1 MPKGAPQR
9 PEPLRRRLRG
19 AGLRALVRAAGAVPP
34 PLLVGALRG
43 AAPLALTGRQRDAVA
58 SNLAAASRWLESV
71 QPGLGEELA
80 GDPAGLTR
88 RCGHFAAEQFAH
100 WIRLARGAGPGDPG
114 GDWVDRLVRLD
125 PSIEILDRVLSRG
138 RGAIVVTAHLG
149 NWELL
154 CARLRRR
161 GHEGAVVGRV
171 RRRDSSHRWLVEL
184 RRAYGVETIPQD
196 AGAREALRILKRGG
210 VLGLVTDLDVPR
222 LDHRAVPFLGCP
234 APTMT
239 APASFARAWR
249 APLVPVRCVRS
260 GDEYVLSVEEPLG
273 LRPDLDRQDAELDLL
288 QRQNETFGRWIA
300 DTPEQWAWYL
310 PRFRGQR

>member
-1 MPKGAPQR
+1 MTRDVARR
-9 PEPLRRRLRG
+9 PEPLRRRVRG
-19 AGLRALVRAAGAVPP
+19 AGLRALVRAAGAVPF
-34 PLLVGALRG
+34 PLLVGGLRRVV
-43 AAPLALTGRQRDAVA
+43 PLALTGRQRGAVA
-58 SNLAAASRWLESV
+58 DNVAAASRWLDGAR
-71 QPGLGEELA
+71 PGLGRELTA
-80 GDPAGLTR
+80 DPGGLALS
-88 RCGHFAAEQFAH
+88 CGRFAAEQFAH
-100 WIRLARGAGPGDPG
+100 WIRLARGARPGDPRG
-114 GDWVDRLVRLD
+114 EWVDRIVQLD
-125 PSIEILDRVLSRG
+125 PSIEILDRVLARG

-171 RRRDSSHRWLVEL
+171 RRRDSSHRWLVDL

-196 AGAREALRILKRGG
+196 AGAREALGVLKRGG

-222 LDHRAVPFLGCP
+222 LDHRTVPFLGSP

-260 GDEYVLSVEEPLG
+260 GDGYLLSVEEPLE
-273 LRPDLDRQDAELDLL
+273 LQADLSREDGELDLL
-288 QRQNETFGRWIA
+288 RRQNEVFSRWIA
-300 DTPEQWAWYL
+300 ETPEQWAWYL
-310 PRFRGQR
+310 PRFRREG

>member
-1 MPKGAPQR
+1 MPSDVSHR

-34 PLLVGALRG
+34 PLLVGGLRRV
-43 AAPLALTGRQRDAVA
+43 APLALTGTQQSAVA
-58 SNLAAASRWLESV
+58 TNVAAASGWLDTV
-71 QPGLGEELA
+71 RPGLGDELA
-80 GDPAGLTR
+80 RDPAELTR
-88 RCGHFAAEQFAH
+88 RCGRFAAEQFAH
-100 WIRLARGAGPGDPG
+100 WIQLARGAGPGDPG

-161 GHEGAVVGRV
+161 GHEGAVVGRI

-196 AGAREALRILKRGG
+196 AGAREAFGILKRGG

-222 LDHRAVPFLGCP
+222 LDHRTVPFLGCP

-249 APLVPVRCVRS
+249 APLVPIRCIRS
-260 GDEYVLSVEEPLG
+260 GDGYVLSVEEPLD
-273 LRPDLDRQDAELDLL
+273 LRADLDRQDAELDLL
-288 QRQNETFGRWIA
+288 QRQNETFSRWIA

>member
-1 MPKGAPQR
+1 MPNDVPLR
-9 PEPLRRRLRG
+9 PEPLRRRIRG
-19 AGLRALVRAAGAVPP
+19 AGLRALVRAAGAAPT
-34 PLLVGALRG
+34 PLLMGALRR

-58 SNLAAASRWLESV
+58 SNLAAASGWLESA

-80 GDPAGLTR
+80 GDPGELTR

-100 WIRLARGAGPGDPG
+100 WIRLARGAGPDDPG

-196 AGAREALRILKRGG
+196 AGARAALAVLKRGG

-222 LDHRAVPFLGCP
+222 LDHRPVPFLGHP

-249 APLVPVRCVRS
+249 APLVPIRCVRA
-260 GDEYVLSVEEPLG
+260 GDAYLLSVEEPLE
-273 LRPDLDRQDAELDLL
+273 LRGDLERQDAELDLL
-288 QRQNETFGRWIA
+288 RRQNDAFSRWIA
-300 DTPEQWAWYL
+300 EAPEQWAWYL
-310 PRFRGQR
+310 PRFRGQP